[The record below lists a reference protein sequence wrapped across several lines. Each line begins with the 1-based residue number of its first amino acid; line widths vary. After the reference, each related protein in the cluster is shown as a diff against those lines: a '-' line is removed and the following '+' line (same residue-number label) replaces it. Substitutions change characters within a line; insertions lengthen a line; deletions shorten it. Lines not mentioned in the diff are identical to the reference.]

1 MGETRQTMNRGTL
14 GGILIAILGI
24 AVGLYLD
31 GGKIGQMLQPTA
43 ALIVF
48 GGTIGAVM
56 VQFPFS
62 VILKAAGQLQT
73 VFLRSA
79 DPAPQLI
86 KNLTRFAAKARRSG
100 LISLDPELESIQ
112 DPFLKQSL
120 THAIDGALPEELR
133 RTMELE
139 MDAEADNDEL
149 LPKVFEAAG
158 GFAPTIGIL
167 GAVIGLIQVMQRLE
181 NINEVGKGIA
191 VAFVATIY
199 GVGSANIFF
208 LPFAGRIKLLT
219 QRKQVLRELILDG
232 VIGIVERVPPRM
244 LEAKLAVYLRT
255 PHAEGPAEALLSPA
269 EEMAE
274 K

>member
-1 MGETRQTMNRGTL
+1 VDKSTMSGVGL
-14 GGILIAILGI
+14 AVAGI

-31 GGKIGQMLQPTA
+31 GGKVGQLLQPTA

-48 GGTIGAVM
+48 GGTLGAVM

-62 VILKAAGQLQT
+62 VVMQAVGQLKT
-73 VFLRSA
+73 VFIGRK

-86 KNLTRFAAKARRSG
+86 EDLTRYAVRARRNG
-100 LISLDPELESIQ
+100 LMSLDAELELIQ
-112 DPFLKQSL
+112 DPFLKKAMTL
-120 THAIDGALPEELR
+120 AVDGTHSPDLR
-133 RTMELE
+133 QRMEFE
-139 MDAEADNDEL
+139 MDSEADKEDL
-149 LPKVFEAAG
+149 IPQVFEAAG
-158 GFAPTIGIL
+158 GFAPTIGII

-208 LPFAGRIKLLT
+208 LPCAGRIKILMR
-219 QRKQVLRELILDG
+219 RKQVLREMMLDG
-232 VIGIVERVPPRM
+232 VIAMVDKVNPRVF
-244 LEAKLAVYLRT
+244 EAKFAAYLGATAAAPRV
-255 PHAEGPAEALLSPA
+255 AQLVA
-269 EEMAE
+269 